1 MAIAIPGK
9 DLLRYFCVYLLH
21 FFLEICLSA
30 KLRVMNLF
38 YLFVCMETGVS
49 AKLLAFGLPIHNVCY
64 FENNPVNSQ
73 VSLSSAKLMK
83 DWQLQSKRLRYP
95 PQSDT

>member
-9 DLLRYFCVYLLH
+9 DLLRYFCVYLSH

-30 KLRVMNLF
+30 KLRAMNLF

-73 VSLSSAKLMK
+73 VSLSSAKLMT

>member
-9 DLLRYFCVYLLH
+9 DLLRYFCVYLSH

-30 KLRVMNLF
+30 KLRAMNLF